1 MLRYS
6 FDGVVCELVINNI
19 SDHIQ
24 LKILLKLFF
33 LFCSCPEDQLHAV
46 QLSPRA
52 ALWEAPRQ

>member
-1 MLRYS
+1 MLRYR

-24 LKILLKLFF
+24 LKILLKLSF

-46 QLSPRA
+46 QLSP
-52 ALWEAPRQ
+52 